1 MDPSSHSDYLH
12 GFSNEQ
18 HQHILALIQQS
29 QLNTTPTSSTAMAAF
44 RGIMSQFTTD
54 CVALSFTSQLQDNT
68 WIIDS
73 GATNHMISNKNLI
86 QDIQT
91 LPFPCL
97 VTLPN
102 GYKVKIYNTG
112 SLFLN
117 SDFILTN
124 VLLIPSFQF
133 NLISVPQLVNTLS
146 CTVFFNSSSCFIQA
160 PSLKRPLAVGK
171 EANGLYVFHST
182 PTSSSP
188 PSLINITSASSS
200 VIPCSYTAC
209 TTTYNIS
216 PYINK
221 ADLFWHQR
229 LGHMPFHKMKSIS
242 YLSDKIFS
250 KHFF

>member
-1 MDPSSHSDYLH
+1 
-12 GFSNEQ
+12 
-18 HQHILALIQQS
+18 
-29 QLNTTPTSSTAMAAF
+29 MAAF

-171 EANGLYVFHST
+171 EANAYFHSSST
-182 PTSSSP
+182 CRSSNQGLDWCSSS
-188 PSLINITSASSS
+188 SSS
-200 VIPCSYTAC
+200 LQAWRALTLKLEGGVLDIWTQDKLPLH
-209 TTTYNIS
+209 I
-216 PYINK
+216 
-221 ADLFWHQR
+221 
-229 LGHMPFHKMKSIS
+229 LGHINWAS
-242 YLSDKIFS
+242 YLFRTRPL
-250 KHFF
+250 